1 MELHVTYLVASFII
15 KWQFNLS
22 MNDLGVDAEV
32 GNRLI
37 EIKTGGTSSSMRS
50 IREGLMQL
58 AYALKERENATGYLV
73 LSDSRVTKQSIE
85 GEWKRALAVL
95 NADIGKRIVISL
107 EKDGELQGVTRSLD
121 PETQTVIMDAIQK
134 ERASSGPLLNR
145 SDAAFVVTKVLINQ
159 WLVSGEAVT
168 TAWLTETCGYS
179 YPTVA
184 RVIQGLGSLIERLP
198 NRKVRL
204 RYFPDEEYLRMIANS
219 GRARATAR
227 YVDASGDQRSP
238 ERHLHRLERLD
249 PKGVAI
255 GGVYG
260 ARHYFAD
267 LDIVGAPRL
276 DISFHARDL
285 GADIDFI
292 STLDPALV
300 RIKDARGPASVVVH
314 QMYQANPLFAKR
326 EGGLAWADPVECLLD
341 LHDARLE
348 LQAKQLLD
356 FLRATRPKVP

>member
-1 MELHVTYLVASFII
+1 
-15 KWQFNLS
+15 
-22 MNDLGVDAEV
+22 MNDHGIDARV

-37 EIKTGGTSSSMRS
+37 EIKRGGTSSSMRS

-58 AYALKERENATGYLV
+58 AYALNERKDATGYLV
-73 LSDSRVTKQSIE
+73 LSDSRVTQQSIE

-95 NADIGKRIVISL
+95 NTDIGKRLVISL
-107 EKDGELQGVTRSLD
+107 EKDGELQGVTRILD
-121 PETQTVIMDAIQK
+121 PETQTVIRDAIQK

-159 WLVSGEAVT
+159 WLVNGEAVT
-168 TAWLTETCGYS
+168 TTWLMETCGYS

-184 RVIQGLGSLIERLP
+184 NVIKGLGSLVERLP

-204 RYFPDEEYLRMIANS
+204 RYFPDEEYLRLIANS

-227 YVDASGDQRSP
+227 YVDASGGQRSP

-255 GGVYG
+255 GGVFG

-292 STLDPALV
+292 NTLDPALV
-300 RIKDARGPASVVVH
+300 RTHDPRGPASVVVH
-314 QMYQANPLFAKR
+314 QVYQAKSLFAKR
-326 EGGLAWADPVECLLD
+326 DGGLAWADPVECLLD

-348 LQAKQLLD
+348 TQARQLLD
-356 FLRATRPKVP
+356 SRKARRPKVP